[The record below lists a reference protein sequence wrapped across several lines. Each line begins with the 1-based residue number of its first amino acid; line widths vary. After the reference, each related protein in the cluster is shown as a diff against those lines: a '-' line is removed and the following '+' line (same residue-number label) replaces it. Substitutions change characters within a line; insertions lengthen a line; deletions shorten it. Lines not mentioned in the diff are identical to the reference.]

1 MVTQELVQYQQHD
14 HLAVLTIDDGKRNAL
29 SPEVLAQIYAALDRA
44 EADKAAVIIT
54 GREDVFSAGF
64 DLNVMRRGG
73 LAPLRMLRAGYGLTA
88 RVMRYPYPV
97 IAACNGHCLAMGVF
111 LMLSTDYVFG
121 TRGDFKISANEVAIG
136 MTMPRTAA
144 MVLKNR
150 LKPAAYQ
157 RAVTLAEYFDVESA
171 LDAGFFDRLVERD
184 ELMAAAE
191 SHARELLK
199 LDAYAHTVTKRRI
212 RKRLARKIRR
222 TIPIDLID
230 AAGQGLRAARKKKW
244 LRPPSSGVTATSSSA
259 TTPRAARGR
268 KTPVTRGRWPVW
280 SPVPSRCC
288 YLESSSPALPSDT
301 CGPCR
306 LVASRSPHPLLS
318 NGAWRRTPRRRSST
332 VTARSAPRP
341 KACTS
346 CQSRWAKCLA
356 KMRRRRRFPRPRS
369 GSSRSGTRCTTSP
382 SSARRSRSPIR
393 RIRTT
398 SPDRPRFGCERRP
411 SSRAT
416 RRRPS
421 RRCAHWPTA
430 RTESRATASLWT
442 SPASIRTWRLWF
454 IDCRNRTGLP
464 HAQSLS
470 GNRTVSAP
478 PTRSCS
484 MSAALSARRC
494 RRWYCG
500 TFDSRS
506 YPRFCSLYTSFDTA
520 TIRSLPAATMPKPSL
535 K

>member
-230 AAGQGLRAARKKKW
+230 AAGQGLRAARKKK
-244 LRPPSSGVTATSSSA
+244 
-259 TTPRAARGR
+259 
-268 KTPVTRGRWPVW
+268 
-280 SPVPSRCC
+280 
-288 YLESSSPALPSDT
+288 
-301 CGPCR
+301 
-306 LVASRSPHPLLS
+306 
-318 NGAWRRTPRRRSST
+318 
-332 VTARSAPRP
+332 
-341 KACTS
+341 
-346 CQSRWAKCLA
+346 
-356 KMRRRRRFPRPRS
+356 
-369 GSSRSGTRCTTSP
+369 
-382 SSARRSRSPIR
+382 
-393 RIRTT
+393 
-398 SPDRPRFGCERRP
+398 
-411 SSRAT
+411 
-416 RRRPS
+416 
-421 RRCAHWPTA
+421 
-430 RTESRATASLWT
+430 
-442 SPASIRTWRLWF
+442 
-454 IDCRNRTGLP
+454 
-464 HAQSLS
+464 
-470 GNRTVSAP
+470 
-478 PTRSCS
+478 
-484 MSAALSARRC
+484 
-494 RRWYCG
+494 
-500 TFDSRS
+500 
-506 YPRFCSLYTSFDTA
+506 
-520 TIRSLPAATMPKPSL
+520 
-535 K
+535 